1 MAPGGQGLG
10 SSARSPW
17 PRHRTRDSG
26 QPGQMRI
33 EGQRLGWLSGP
44 TESLSPETQALTQ
57 P

>member
-17 PRHRTRDSG
+17 PLHRTWDSG

-33 EGQRLGWLSGP
+33 EGQWLGWLSGP